1 MELKE
6 KDDDKNRV
14 LWTQQEI
21 NEMFLDSIKT
31 RDDFIYALLEEKKQ
45 IRDLYVKTVTNIIKW
60 VMIPLALVM
69 IISILS
75 YFFGDYTQYSNYE
88 RNKREACS
96 YSNGIKKDEI
106 FDANILSIK

>member
-88 RNKREACS
+88 RNKSEACS